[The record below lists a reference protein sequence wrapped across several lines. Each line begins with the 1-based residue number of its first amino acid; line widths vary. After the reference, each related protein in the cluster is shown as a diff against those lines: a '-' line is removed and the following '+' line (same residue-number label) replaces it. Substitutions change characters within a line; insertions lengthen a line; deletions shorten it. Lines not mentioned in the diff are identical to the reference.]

1 MSLSRLLAGR
11 KLETKCG
18 STLNIIIKL
27 IMSSCLVKVES
38 YDNNKPLGLQLMGQ
52 NPTNLNS
59 GVNPGG
65 WGGPR
70 PPRFWAG
77 VVGERS
83 GVVGRSWTGFG
94 KHYSVFCTES
104 MLENVVFYKKHLL
117 MSVIFMRKRENA
129 GVKRNIS

>member
-18 STLNIIIKL
+18 STLNIMIKL

-52 NPTNLNS
+52 NPTNLNR

-65 WGGPR
+65 LGGSR

-77 VVGERS
+77 GRGGSQWGRREVVD
-83 GVVGRSWTGFG
+83 GF
-94 KHYSVFCTES
+94 
-104 MLENVVFYKKHLL
+104 
-117 MSVIFMRKRENA
+117 RKTL
-129 GVKRNIS
+129 